1 MLIETCIGITFLLF
15 LAASSVIGVM
25 GWIRTDM
32 KLDHN
37 KLVLKAKDEEI
48 AELRRMLSKERAKV
62 GFLKS
67 IKEN

>member
-1 MLIETCIGITFLLF
+1 MLIEYCIGVTFLLF
-15 LAASSVIGVM
+15 LAAASVISAM
-25 GWIRTDM
+25 GWLRSDM

-62 GFLKS
+62 GFLKTM
-67 IKEN
+67 KEN